1 MCLEFLYDFV
11 EKKGSQS
18 KFKTFFFQG
27 KNGNHKRF
35 YFPHTLKNMNRRLRL
50 RLLSKP
56 FSIQHFSTK
65 MIDSSFCDRHLT
77 DLLNLVA

>member
-1 MCLEFLYDFV
+1 MCLEFFYDFV
-11 EKKGSQS
+11 EKKEASLNS
-18 KFKTFFFQG
+18 KPFFFQG

-35 YFPHTLKNMNRRLRL
+35 YFPHILKNTNRRLRL